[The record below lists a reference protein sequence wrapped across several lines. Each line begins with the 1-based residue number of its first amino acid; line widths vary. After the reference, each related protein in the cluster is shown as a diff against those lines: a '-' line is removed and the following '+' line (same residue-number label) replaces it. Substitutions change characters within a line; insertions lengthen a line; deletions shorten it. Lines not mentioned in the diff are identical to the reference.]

1 MQRYVEITFDCLP
14 LRSISRLDIPLDA
27 SPRYRQRCENIKSAI
42 ASHGSHNTYYVYNAH
57 CVFHLTNVAEV
68 GMLEFSFEGTVL
80 TDETD
85 QEAAHAHLQ
94 IKLERE
100 TCEWLTE
107 PVVAWFKDTVPR
119 AVMVEFNRYIAAGDL
134 EQAKRRI
141 AALQAK
147 ADQSGGYMGM
157 YL

>member
-1 MQRYVEITFDCLP
+1 MANRTSRRLVQRH
-14 LRSISRLDIPLDA
+14 RA
-27 SPRYRQRCENIKSAI
+27 
-42 ASHGSHNTYYVYNAH
+42 
-57 CVFHLTNVAEV
+57 
-68 GMLEFSFEGTVL
+68 
-80 TDETD
+80 
-85 QEAAHAHLQ
+85 
-94 IKLERE
+94 
-100 TCEWLTE
+100 
-107 PVVAWFKDTVPR
+107 R